1 MIIMIMIIIM
11 LISYLMSNQ
20 ISGSGNYHK
29 MHIKS
34 RFLYIY
40 KKKTRSDSISPQFR
54 HGSRICWDAPEIG
67 FNFMA
72 YF

>member
-1 MIIMIMIIIM
+1 MIIIM

-20 ISGSGNYHK
+20 ISGSGNYNK

-34 RFLYIY
+34 RFLYK
-40 KKKTRSDSISPQFR
+40 KKKTRSDSFPPKFR
-54 HGSRICWDAPEIG
+54 HGSIICWDASEIG